1 MTDASARYLLEL
13 YSLLFVIRICLTWN
27 SSSIL
32 CIHWNVVVCAAS
44 SSYLEDGWIRPNKV
58 TVTGEF
64 PVASSTVSFVCTNHP
79 RLVDRF
85 EFSRY
90 LLKDLMTPR
99 CNCCWKEET
108 TKSIPF
114 YLSSFHLHY
123 CTYIQFTKAWL
134 DLTFRVWFCSEFL
147 EQWPLRFASLATA
160 CFSCSFFWQTQTKS
174 MPWDSRV
181 SSESCLHAIVKWPM
195 SFSNDAK
202 PPNNKDSCILLEEHG
217 LYKKFNNKFNTN
229 MTNRIETFCND
240 GGENGHASLESC
252 HWRIIHLFY
261 LWSIY
266 YGIKRIINTNNAQL
280 IHTGPRIPNHKQSST
295 SIPYTIT
302 QRCQR
307 IWMVY
312 SIGISVS

>member
-202 PPNNKDSCILLEEHG
+202 PPNNKDSCILLEGTLQEIQQQIQNEYDQQNRNV
-217 LYKKFNNKFNTN
+217 LQRWWRKWTRQSWELSLTNYPSILSMIYLLWNK
-229 MTNRIETFCND
+229 
-240 GGENGHASLESC
+240 A
-252 HWRIIHLFY
+252 
-261 LWSIY
+261 
-266 YGIKRIINTNNAQL
+266 
-280 IHTGPRIPNHKQSST
+280 NHKYKQRT
-295 SIPYTIT
+295 THPYSPKNSQPQTVIH
-302 QRCQR
+302 
-307 IWMVY
+307 
-312 SIGISVS
+312 